1 MEILYYILVISQ
13 IVFSIISYV
22 PQIIQLI
29 KTKKSEDCSI
39 STWALLTLSFLDYG
53 IILLMDKVKLS
64 LIVLNVFEMS
74 LCLITTILVIYY
86 KKNTF
91 FNKKI
96 NK

>member
-13 IVFSIISYV
+13 MIFSIISYV

-39 STWALLTLSFLDYG
+39 STWVLLTLSFLDYG